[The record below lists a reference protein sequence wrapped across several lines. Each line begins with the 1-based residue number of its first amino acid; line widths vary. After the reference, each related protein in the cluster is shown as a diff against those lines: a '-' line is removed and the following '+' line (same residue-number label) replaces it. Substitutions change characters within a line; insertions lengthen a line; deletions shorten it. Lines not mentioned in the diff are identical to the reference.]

1 MADVLNTRLN
11 GWTTEMERKK
21 LKHNIA
27 GCWTAVILN
36 PIWLIVDY
44 FSAPDNWLMITLIDL
59 PVSLLI
65 LVIILVHKKLRLTAN
80 QIGVIVILALSI
92 AAAFVCSQLELA
104 PFQKLMIS
112 YTAIFIGSGMLV
124 IMEMVYSIVVVAVSF
139 LFNLLFFYL
148 FSPLTVEELLFN
160 GGLLVA
166 LVAVFMVISIQI
178 KYRLTSRSVVSKLI
192 LERNQE
198 ELISAKRVA
207 EKSKEMQ
214 SQFLSNMSHEIRT
227 PMNGIIGITRLLQ
240 GSELN
245 QEQRHYLNT
254 IITSSENL
262 MFIINDILDF
272 SKIEAGKIVIEE
284 TRFNLDS
291 LLTTVQDLFTIRAKE
306 KGIHLTLEK
315 EDDVPTW
322 VVGDSVRLNQI
333 LSNLIGNAIKF
344 TEKGGVTIRI
354 SVIMADDTHAT
365 LWFRVKDTG
374 IGIPETKLGSI
385 FQSFIQASSSTT
397 RTYGGTGLGLTITK
411 KLIELQN
418 GKLWVRSTVGKGTIF
433 NFKLRYEIAV
443 SAREEDKNVQVL
455 EKKSNDLILNE
466 LKGIDIL
473 LVEDHPINQMLA
485 IRVLKDW
492 GFNVTLAENGLI
504 ALDIIGNMDFDLVLM
519 DINMPEMDG
528 YMTTKEIR
536 SGKYTT
542 NSEIPIIAMTAS
554 AFIGDNQKC
563 FKAGMNDYI
572 SKPFNPQDLLE
583 KISKHTIHLQKR
595 A

>member
-1 MADVLNTRLN
+1 MTDVLNTRMN
-11 GWTTEMERKK
+11 GWATEMERKK

-44 FSAPDNWLMITLIDL
+44 FSAPDDWLMIALIDL

-65 LVIILVHKKLRLTAN
+65 LVLILVHKKLRITAN
-80 QIGVIVILALSI
+80 QIGVVAILALSI

-112 YTAIFIGSGMLV
+112 YTAIFIGAGMLV
-124 IMEMVYSIVVVAVSF
+124 IMEMVYSIVVVVVSF
-139 LFNLLFFYL
+139 IFNLVFFYL
-148 FSPLTVEELLFN
+148 FSPLSLEEFLFN

-166 LVAVFMVISIQI
+166 LVAIFMVISIQI
-178 KYRLTSRSVVSKLI
+178 KYRLASRSVVSKLI
-192 LERNQE
+192 LSRNQE
-198 ELISAKRVA
+198 ELISAKKVA

-254 IITSSENL
+254 IIKSSENL
-262 MFIINDILDF
+262 MVIINDILDF

-291 LLTTVQDLFTIRAKE
+291 LLSTVEDIFALKAKE
-306 KGIHLTLEK
+306 KGIHLSLEK

-322 VVGDSVRLNQI
+322 VHGDSVRLNQI
-333 LSNLIGNAIKF
+333 LSNLISNAIKF
-344 TEKGGVTIRI
+344 TEKGGVTIRT

-365 LWFRVKDTG
+365 LWIRVKDTG

-385 FQSFIQASSSTT
+385 FQSFVQASSSTT

-418 GKLWVRSTVGKGTIF
+418 GRLWVRSTVNKGTIF
-433 NFKLRYEIAV
+433 NFKLRYKIA
-443 SAREEDKNVQVL
+443 ANEKRDEEKIHAL
-455 EKKSNDLILNE
+455 EKKSNDIILNE
-466 LKGIDIL
+466 LKGIDVL

-485 IRVLKDW
+485 TRVLKDW

-504 ALDIIGNMDFDLVLM
+504 ALDIISKNDFNLVLM

-536 SGKYTT
+536 SGKYTQ

-583 KISKHTIHLQKR
+583 KISKHTIHIQKR

>member
-1 MADVLNTRLN
+1 MN
-11 GWTTEMERKK
+11 GWATEMERKK

-44 FSAPDNWLMITLIDL
+44 FSAPDDWLMIALIDL

-65 LVIILVHKKLRLTAN
+65 LVLILVHKKLRITAN
-80 QIGVIVILALSI
+80 QIGVVAILALSI

-112 YTAIFIGSGMLV
+112 YTAIFIGAGMLV
-124 IMEMVYSIVVVAVSF
+124 IMEMVYSIVVVVVSF
-139 LFNLLFFYL
+139 IFNLVFFYL
-148 FSPLTVEELLFN
+148 FSPLSLEEFLFN

-166 LVAVFMVISIQI
+166 LVAIFMVISIQI
-178 KYRLTSRSVVSKLI
+178 KYRLASRSVVSKLI
-192 LERNQE
+192 LSRNQE
-198 ELISAKRVA
+198 ELISAKKVA

-254 IITSSENL
+254 IIKSSENL
-262 MFIINDILDF
+262 MVIINDILDF

-291 LLTTVQDLFTIRAKE
+291 LLSTVEDIFALKAKE
-306 KGIHLTLEK
+306 KGIHLSLEK

-322 VVGDSVRLNQI
+322 VHGDSVRLNQI
-333 LSNLIGNAIKF
+333 LSNLISNAIKF
-344 TEKGGVTIRI
+344 TEKGGVTIRT

-365 LWFRVKDTG
+365 LWIRVKDTG

-385 FQSFIQASSSTT
+385 FQSFVQASSSTT

-418 GKLWVRSTVGKGTIF
+418 GRLWVRSTVNKGTIF
-433 NFKLRYEIAV
+433 NFKLRYKIA
-443 SAREEDKNVQVL
+443 ANEKRDEEKIHAL
-455 EKKSNDLILNE
+455 EKKSNDIILNE
-466 LKGIDIL
+466 LKGIDVL

-485 IRVLKDW
+485 TRVLKDW

-504 ALDIIGNMDFDLVLM
+504 ALDIISKNDFNLVLM

-536 SGKYTT
+536 SGKYTQ

-583 KISKHTIHLQKR
+583 KISKQTIHIQKR

>member
-1 MADVLNTRLN
+1 MN
-11 GWTTEMERKK
+11 GWATEMERKK

-44 FSAPDNWLMITLIDL
+44 FSAPDDWLMIALIDL

-65 LVIILVHKKLRLTAN
+65 LVLILVHKKLRITAN
-80 QIGVIVILALSI
+80 QIGVVAILALSI

-112 YTAIFIGSGMLV
+112 YTAIFIGAGMLV
-124 IMEMVYSIVVVAVSF
+124 IMEMVYSIVVVVVSF
-139 LFNLLFFYL
+139 IFNLVFFYL
-148 FSPLTVEELLFN
+148 FSPLSLEEFLFN

-166 LVAVFMVISIQI
+166 LVAIFMVISIQI
-178 KYRLTSRSVVSKLI
+178 KYRLASRSVVSKLI
-192 LERNQE
+192 LSRNQE
-198 ELISAKRVA
+198 ELISAKKVA

-254 IITSSENL
+254 IIKSSENL
-262 MFIINDILDF
+262 MVIINDILDF

-291 LLTTVQDLFTIRAKE
+291 LLSTVEDIFALKAKE
-306 KGIHLTLEK
+306 KGIHLSLEK

-322 VVGDSVRLNQI
+322 VHGDSVRLNQI
-333 LSNLIGNAIKF
+333 LSNLISNAIKF
-344 TEKGGVTIRI
+344 TEKGGVTIRT

-365 LWFRVKDTG
+365 LWIRVKDTG

-385 FQSFIQASSSTT
+385 FQSFVQASSSTT

-418 GKLWVRSTVGKGTIF
+418 GRLWVRSTVNKGTIF
-433 NFKLRYEIAV
+433 NFKLRYKIA
-443 SAREEDKNVQVL
+443 ANEKRDEEKIHAL
-455 EKKSNDLILNE
+455 EKKSNDIILNE
-466 LKGIDIL
+466 LKGIDVL

-485 IRVLKDW
+485 TRVLKDW

-504 ALDIIGNMDFDLVLM
+504 ALDIISKNDFNLVLM

-536 SGKYTT
+536 SGKYTQ

-583 KISKHTIHLQKR
+583 KISKHTIHIQKR

>member
-1 MADVLNTRLN
+1 
-11 GWTTEMERKK
+11 
-21 LKHNIA
+21 
-27 GCWTAVILN
+27 
-36 PIWLIVDY
+36 
-44 FSAPDNWLMITLIDL
+44 
-59 PVSLLI
+59 
-65 LVIILVHKKLRLTAN
+65 
-80 QIGVIVILALSI
+80 
-92 AAAFVCSQLELA
+92 
-104 PFQKLMIS
+104 MIS
-112 YTAIFIGSGMLV
+112 YTAIFIGAGMLV
-124 IMEMVYSIVVVAVSF
+124 IMEMVYSIVVVVVSF
-139 LFNLLFFYL
+139 IFNLVFFYL
-148 FSPLTVEELLFN
+148 FSPLSLEEFLFN

-166 LVAVFMVISIQI
+166 LVAIFMVISIQI
-178 KYRLTSRSVVSKLI
+178 KYRLASRSVVSKLI
-192 LERNQE
+192 LSRNQE
-198 ELISAKRVA
+198 ELISAKKVA

-254 IITSSENL
+254 IIKSSENL
-262 MFIINDILDF
+262 MVIINDILDF

-291 LLTTVQDLFTIRAKE
+291 LLSTVEDIFALKAKE
-306 KGIHLTLEK
+306 KGIHLSLEK

-322 VVGDSVRLNQI
+322 VHGDSVRLNQI
-333 LSNLIGNAIKF
+333 LSNLISNAIKF
-344 TEKGGVTIRI
+344 TEKGGVTIRT

-365 LWFRVKDTG
+365 LWIRVKDTG

-385 FQSFIQASSSTT
+385 FQSFVQASSSTT

-418 GKLWVRSTVGKGTIF
+418 GRLWVRSTVNKGTIF
-433 NFKLRYEIAV
+433 NFKLRYKIA
-443 SAREEDKNVQVL
+443 ANEKRDEEKIHAL
-455 EKKSNDLILNE
+455 EKKSNDIILNE
-466 LKGIDIL
+466 LKGIDVL

-485 IRVLKDW
+485 TRVLKDW

-504 ALDIIGNMDFDLVLM
+504 ALDIISKNDFNLVLM

-536 SGKYTT
+536 SGKYTQ

-583 KISKHTIHLQKR
+583 KISKHTIHIQKR